1 MSIVRESLLHM
12 DTNDKREDAADS
24 SPFRGFEVPE
34 DVVVDINNDQG
45 EDEGA
50 SKDNTV
56 EIDEMNS
63 YFLMRMRIYEKILS
77 PQLEKNEKLKRKH
90 KADVVQ
96 KLFTI
101 RKWQFIATY
110 VFTLVMILM
119 IALSNWLKIEQAVLE
134 DMFSFL
140 KFYITSILAELIA
153 ILFFIV
159 KQVFDS
165 SIVELFKNFDRDL
178 KK

>member
-1 MSIVRESLLHM
+1 ME
-12 DTNDKREDAADS
+12 
-24 SPFRGFEVPE
+24 
-34 DVVVDINNDQG
+34 
-45 EDEGA
+45 
-50 SKDNTV
+50 
-56 EIDEMNS
+56 
-63 YFLMRMRIYEKILS
+63 
-77 PQLEKNEKLKRKH
+77 
-90 KADVVQ
+90 
-96 KLFTI
+96 
-101 RKWQFIATY
+101 FIATY

-165 SIVELFKNFDRDL
+165 SIVELFKSFDRDL

>member
-101 RKWQFIATY
+101 LKW
-110 VFTLVMILM
+110 
-119 IALSNWLKIEQAVLE
+119 
-134 DMFSFL
+134 
-140 KFYITSILAELIA
+140 
-153 ILFFIV
+153 
-159 KQVFDS
+159 S
-165 SIVELFKNFDRDL
+165 SLL
-178 KK
+178 PMYLL